1 MKRFIFI
8 LLLICPI
15 FVTQSG
21 AQHILPAGYQ
31 YIFPGPESTHIHASS
46 TVILRFDQ
54 LAPEHLK
61 NLSTC
66 IKVRGEQSGPHS
78 GTTIIASD
86 RRTII
91 FESERAFESGEK
103 VRLSIEPRFSESSGK
118 TIRPFYSTFTVQ
130 HKKVGPQTPKIAD
143 EIKLQGSEKNLE
155 FKGAQ
160 IMDNGVSVPADFPHV
175 RFTENNNPSSDH
187 IFLNNWGPPNYNI
200 IFNTSGDPVWYWKTA
215 DRRRDFKTHANGL
228 ITMLIRQGYGG
239 YNGHI
244 VLTENFEFIKV
255 IRAGNGYETDE
266 HELVMLPDSGYLF
279 IGKKETTV
287 DMSKYVLGGQTDATV
302 RETSILEFTAD
313 DQLVFIWRA
322 WDHFNILDLELDD
335 LTGSYIRFPHMN
347 ALDIDSDGHI
357 LLSSRNLSEISKIHR
372 QSGEFI
378 WRMNGVPGSP
388 NNNFEFI
395 DDPFNGFRNQH
406 AIRSLGNN
414 RYTLFDNGNLR
425 SPQISRAVEYELDTV
440 EKTATLV
447 WEQRSELEQEY
458 SFYMGNAQRLDNGN
472 THINWAVGHLLPI
485 AAEYTPEG
493 EKVLEMWFEDG
504 YHCYRSFRHPWEGIC
519 RTPYLLLEQQAD
531 NLTLIFNKFGDNTVD
546 YYNIYGGNSPN
557 PGTLIDT
564 SFSTLKQLRDLEN
577 GLVYY
582 YRVTAVDANGI
593 ESDFS
598 NEESIRVRI
607 APPGTNL
614 IVNGDFSDSL
624 DAWIWE
630 TGGSAE
636 AEVRIVDSTCH
647 FAIEDGG
654 ADFGDLIL
662 RQKNIPLIQGHTYTL
677 EFDAWAVGSRIVEI
691 EIGGAG
697 SPFNNYSRIG
707 YTALSSTLKTYAF
720 SFEMMESTDIN
731 SQIVI
736 NAGASAQDFYMDN
749 ISLKLEESNR
759 IDEKLPPENTILSL
773 SNYPNPFYGVTTI
786 KYALSNP
793 CHILL
798 RIFDGFGREL
808 LTLVDQEHS
817 PGTYEATFDAR
828 HLKGGVYYYSIESG
842 NFLQS
847 RKMLLLR

>member
-1 MKRFIFI
+1 MKLIIFALI
-8 LLLICPI
+8 MICPV

-21 AQHILPAGYQ
+21 AQHNLPAGYQ
-31 YIFPGPESTHIHASS
+31 YIFPGPESTHIHSNS

-54 LAPEHLK
+54 IAPEHLK

-66 IKVRGEQSGPHS
+66 IKVSGEQSGPHS

-86 RRTII
+86 RRTVI
-91 FESERAFESGEK
+91 FESERAYELGEK
-103 VRLSIEPRFSESSGK
+103 VKLSIEPRFSESLGK
-118 TIRPFYSTFTVQ
+118 TIRPLHYTFTVQ
-130 HKKVGPQTPKIAD
+130 HNEVGTTILKSPEEMNSQVEKKNV
-143 EIKLQGSEKNLE
+143 ESS
-155 FKGAQ
+155 GAQ

-187 IFLNNWGPPNYNI
+187 IFLNTWGPPNYNI
-200 IFNTSGDPVWYWKTA
+200 IFNTSGDPVWYWKTT
-215 DRRRDFKTHANGL
+215 DRRRDFKTQSNGL
-228 ITMLIRQGYGG
+228 ITMLIRVGYGG

-244 VLTENFEFIKV
+244 ALTENFEFIKV
-255 IRAGNGYETDE
+255 IRAANGYQTDE
-266 HELVMLPDSGYLF
+266 HEFVMLPDSGYLL

-287 DMSKYVLGGQTDATV
+287 DMSQYVVGGRTDATV
-302 RETSILEFTAD
+302 RETCIQEFTAD
-313 DQLVFIWRA
+313 DQLIFIWRA
-322 WDHFNILDLELDD
+322 WDHFNIQDVELDE
-335 LTGSYIRFPHMN
+335 LTSSYIRFPHMN

-388 NNNFEFI
+388 NNNFQFM

-406 AIRSLGNN
+406 DIRSLGNN
-414 RYTLFDNGNLR
+414 KYTLFDNGNLR

-440 EKTATLV
+440 QMTATLV
-447 WEQRSELEQEY
+447 WEQRSELEQKY
-458 SFYMGNAQRLDNGN
+458 SFYMGNTQRLDNGN

-493 EKVLEMWFEDG
+493 EKVLEMWFEEG
-504 YHCYRSFRHPWEGIC
+504 YHCYRSFRYPWEGIC
-519 RTPYLLLEQQAD
+519 RAPYLLLEQQAD

-564 SFSTLKQLRDLEN
+564 SHTTLKQLKDLEN
-577 GLVYY
+577 GPVYY
-582 YRVTAVDANGI
+582 YRVTAVDSNDI

-598 NEESIRVRI
+598 NEESIRVNI

-624 DAWIWE
+624 SAWIWE

-636 AEVRIVDSTCH
+636 GEVRIVDGICH

-654 ADFGDLIL
+654 MDFEELML
-662 RQKNIPLIQGHTYTL
+662 RQKNIPLIQGQTYTL

-691 EIGGAG
+691 EIGGVG
-697 SPFNNYSRIG
+697 NTFNNYSRIG
-707 YTALSSTLKTYAF
+707 YTALSSSLKQYTF
-720 SFEMMESTDIN
+720 SFEMKESTDIN

-736 NAGASAQDFYMDN
+736 NAGASAEDMYIDN
-749 ISLKLEESNR
+749 ISLKLEESNS
-759 IDEKLPPENTILSL
+759 IDDRLPPENIILSF
-773 SNYPNPFYGVTTI
+773 SNYPNPFQGVTTI
-786 KYALSNP
+786 KYSLSNP
-793 CHILL
+793 CHIVL
-798 RIFDGFGREL
+798 RIFDGLGREL
-808 LTLVDQEHS
+808 LTLMDQEHS
-817 PGTYEATFDAR
+817 PGKHEATFDAR
-828 HLKGGVYYYSIESG
+828 HLKDGVYYYSIESG
-842 NFLQS
+842 NFLQT